1 MNLTDHE
8 VQSIESFLAVLR
20 SACRAMGME
29 RAEFYFNG
37 DTLTVR
43 VEGQSVALRP
53 IILRHYYTNRNKLR
67 QAILR
72 ELQELAVKVRVAK
85 FPVPAELIDRSP
97 AVRSGRERLVC

>member
-1 MNLTDHE
+1 MNLSSE
-8 VQSIESFLAVLR
+8 EAQSIESFLAVLR
-20 SACRAMGME
+20 AACRAIGLE

-37 DTLTVR
+37 DKLFVR
-43 VEGQSVALRP
+43 SEGQSVVLRP
-53 IILRHYYTNRNKLR
+53 IILRHYYPNRNELR